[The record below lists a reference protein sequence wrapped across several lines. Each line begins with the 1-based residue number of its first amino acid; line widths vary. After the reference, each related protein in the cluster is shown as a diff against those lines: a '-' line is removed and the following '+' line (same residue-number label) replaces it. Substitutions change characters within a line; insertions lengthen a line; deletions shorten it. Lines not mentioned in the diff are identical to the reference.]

1 MSQPV
6 DTRPFWAILLSKIYR
21 PAVFAF
27 VIILFLF
34 IIKMPTPDGL
44 TEEGQRAIAVFSVC
58 LILWVTSLIP
68 LQITSLLAI
77 ILLPLM
83 GIMDS
88 KKAYSLF
95 GNEAVFF
102 ILGEFIL
109 AAAMMASGL
118 STRLALAVLSRFDK
132 TPKSLLLAM
141 FLFPAFLSFLMS
153 EHAVAAMMF
162 PITLEIA
169 KSLKLSTNDSNYG
182 KAIFLAPTWGVII
195 GGVATFLG
203 GARNPL
209 AVGILKETTGQSIG
223 FFEWMIAVV
232 PTVMVMLCIAFFLLL
247 KFFKPEIDDIKN
259 AREVLEHKNKELGNL
274 SKNEKGIAILMVI
287 TIFCWIFFGEKI
299 GLANIAIAAVVLTF
313 VFKLVKWKHVEQY
326 VNWGIILM
334 YGGAIALGFGI
345 EKSGAAQWAASV
357 TISSFVTSPFFVII
371 ILSSLSLLLTEG
383 VSNSAVVAI
392 LMPVGI
398 SIAKSYN
405 IDPKI
410 ITLIIAV
417 PSGLDFC
424 LPMGTPA
431 NAIAYSSGYIKLKDL
446 LVPGAVLGIVSLLVF
461 LLMVKFYWPMLGM
474 NI

>member
-102 ILGEFIL
+102 ILGAFIL

-141 FLFPAFLSFLMS
+141 FLFPAFLC
-153 EHAVAAMMF
+153 
-162 PITLEIA
+162 
-169 KSLKLSTNDSNYG
+169 N
-182 KAIFLAPTWGVII
+182 
-195 GGVATFLG
+195 
-203 GARNPL
+203 
-209 AVGILKETTGQSIG
+209 
-223 FFEWMIAVV
+223 
-232 PTVMVMLCIAFFLLL
+232 FFLL
-247 KFFKPEIDDIKN
+247 FRMIKN
-259 AREVLEHKNKELGNL
+259 GR
-274 SKNEKGIAILMVI
+274 AIL
-287 TIFCWIFFGEKI
+287 
-299 GLANIAIAAVVLTF
+299 IADI
-313 VFKLVKWKHVEQY
+313 
-326 VNWGIILM
+326 
-334 YGGAIALGFGI
+334 
-345 EKSGAAQWAASV
+345 
-357 TISSFVTSPFFVII
+357 
-371 ILSSLSLLLTEG
+371 
-383 VSNSAVVAI
+383 
-392 LMPVGI
+392 
-398 SIAKSYN
+398 
-405 IDPKI
+405 
-410 ITLIIAV
+410 
-417 PSGLDFC
+417 
-424 LPMGTPA
+424 
-431 NAIAYSSGYIKLKDL
+431 
-446 LVPGAVLGIVSLLVF
+446 
-461 LLMVKFYWPMLGM
+461 
-474 NI
+474 